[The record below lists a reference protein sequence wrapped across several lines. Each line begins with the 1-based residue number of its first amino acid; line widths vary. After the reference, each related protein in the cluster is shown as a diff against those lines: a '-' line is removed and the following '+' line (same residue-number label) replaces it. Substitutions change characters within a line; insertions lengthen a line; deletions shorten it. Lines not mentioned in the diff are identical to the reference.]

1 MADGDQEMK
10 GKYTKRHRRT
20 ARQVMRYGKNA
31 KRKHHRKAG
40 RTGMVFKKQ
49 TKA

>member
-1 MADGDQEMK
+1 MK

-31 KRKHHRKAG
+31 KRKHTRVSG
-40 RTGMVFKKQ
+40 RTGRVFSKQ
-49 TKA
+49 TKS